1 MVERLC
7 RMFLAN
13 LKRKTYLIPIL
24 SGDKRI
30 VCLQTAQEEKR
41 LVLSRKKQDFS
52 AEGDRAHFYI
62 EGREESLAALIM
74 GREKLQ
80 TLVKENHLKVT
91 GSFRDLL
98 YLESVFLLNKPR
110 P

>member
-7 RMFLAN
+7 RIFLAN
-13 LKRKTYLIPIL
+13 LRRKTYLVPIL

-30 VCLQTAQEEKR
+30 VCLQSNREEKR
-41 LVLSRKKQDFS
+41 LVLSRKKQDFFT
-52 AEGDRAHFYI
+52 EGGNAHFYI
-62 EGREESLAALIM
+62 EGREESLRALIM

-80 TLVKENHLKVT
+80 TLVKENQLKVT

-98 YLESVFLLNKPR
+98 YLEAVFLLNKPR